1 MCPVGAALPDAP
13 SQTMSDTTPIANPD
27 KETIRRILRE
37 ARVIAVVGLADRPEM
52 PSYQVAQYLQRQG
65 YRIVPVNP
73 WAGAVL
79 GEQGYPDLVSIPFPV
94 DLVDIFR
101 RSEHVGPH
109 VDDAIRKGAPV
120 VWMQMG
126 IRNEE
131 AARRAIAAGIT
142 VVMDRCTK
150 IDHAVLLGR

>member
-1 MCPVGAALPDAP
+1 
-13 SQTMSDTTPIANPD
+13 MSDATPIANPD
-27 KETIRRILRE
+27 QETLRRILRE
-37 ARVIAVVGLADRPEM
+37 TRVIAVVGLADRPEM
-52 PSYQVAQYLQRQG
+52 PSYQVAQYLQRAG
-65 YRIVPVNP
+65 YQIVPVNP
-73 WAGAVL
+73 WAGAAL
-79 GEQGYPDLVSIPFPV
+79 GQQGYPDLLSIPFQI

-109 VDDAIRKGAPV
+109 VDEAIQKRVPV

-131 AARRAIAAGIT
+131 AARRAIAAGLT